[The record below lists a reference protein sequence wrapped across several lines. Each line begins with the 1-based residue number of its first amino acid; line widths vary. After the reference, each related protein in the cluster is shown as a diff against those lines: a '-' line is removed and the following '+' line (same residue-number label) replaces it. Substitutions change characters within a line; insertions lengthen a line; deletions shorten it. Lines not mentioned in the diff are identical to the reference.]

1 MDKQITLH
9 ILSDAFSVCQIEQHS
24 EIPFDEEFV
33 FVGKTDEEISLVC
46 RTQAVPARALNR
58 EDGWRAMKIQGV
70 LDFGL
75 VGILSGITTILTQNQ
90 ISVFAVSTYNTDY
103 ILVKDTSLALAQKA
117 LEEDGYEF
125 G

>member
-9 ILSDAFSVCQIEQHS
+9 ILSDAFSVCQIKQLS
-24 EIPFDEEFV
+24 EIPFDEEFI
-33 FVGKTDEEISLVC
+33 FLGKTDEEISLVC
-46 RTQAVPARALNR
+46 RTEAVPARALIR
-58 EDGWRAMKIQGV
+58 EDGWRGVKIQGV

-75 VGILSGITTILTQNQ
+75 VGILSGITAILAQNQ
-90 ISVFAVSTYNTDY
+90 ISIFAVSTYNTDY
-103 ILVKDTSLALAQKA
+103 ILVKDVSLALAQTA